1 MRHTDRDVVV
11 KQNEN
16 KTGRQIVGTDADIEL
31 ANRINDCIRHQN
43 ENVARIKHLEK
54 TMDSVATVFDK
65 IASVFDADTKIHS
78 YFRMK
83 IWLLTGFAGTSC
95 ILSAAAILIALLK

>member
-1 MRHTDRDVVV
+1 M

-16 KTGRQIVGTDADIEL
+16 KTDRQIFGTDADIEL
-31 ANRINDCIRHQN
+31 ANRINDCIKHQN

-54 TMDSVATVFDK
+54 AVDSIATVLDK
-65 IASVFDADTKIHS
+65 IASIFDAESKTHS
-78 YFRMK
+78 YYSTK

>member
-1 MRHTDRDVVV
+1 M

-16 KTGRQIVGTDADIEL
+16 ETDRQIIGTDADIEL
-31 ANRINDCIRHQN
+31 ANRINDCIKHQN
-43 ENVARIKHLEK
+43 ENVARIKRLEK
-54 TMDSVATVFDK
+54 LVDSIATVLDK
-65 IASVFDADTKIHS
+65 TASMFDAESKIHS

>member
-1 MRHTDRDVVV
+1 M

-16 KTGRQIVGTDADIEL
+16 KTDRQIMGTDADIEL
-31 ANRINDCIRHQN
+31 ANRINDCIKHQN
-43 ENVARIKHLEK
+43 ENVARIKRLEK
-54 TMDSVATVFDK
+54 AVDSIATIFDK
-65 IASVFDADTKIHS
+65 IRSVFDANTKIHS

>member
-1 MRHTDRDVVV
+1 M

-16 KTGRQIVGTDADIEL
+16 KTDRQIMGTDADIEL
-31 ANRINDCIRHQN
+31 ANRINDCIKHHN
-43 ENVARIKHLEK
+43 ENVDRIKHLEK
-54 TMDSVATVFDK
+54 AMDGAAIIFDK
-65 IASVFDADTKIHS
+65 TASMFDAESKIHS

>member
-1 MRHTDRDVVV
+1 M

-16 KTGRQIVGTDADIEL
+16 ETDQQILGTDADIEL
-31 ANRINDCIRHQN
+31 ANRINDCIKHHN
-43 ENVARIKHLEK
+43 ENVDRIKNLEK
-54 TMDSVATVFDK
+54 AIDSIATVFDK
-65 IASVFDADTKIHS
+65 IRSVFDAQSKIHS

>member
-1 MRHTDRDVVV
+1 M

-16 KTGRQIVGTDADIEL
+16 ETDRQIMGTDADIEL
-31 ANRINDCIRHQN
+31 ANRINDCIEHQN
-43 ENVARIKHLEK
+43 ENVARIKRLEK
-54 TMDSVATVFDK
+54 LVDSIATVFDK
-65 IASVFDADTKIHS
+65 IRSVFDVQTKIHS

>member
-1 MRHTDRDVVV
+1 M

-16 KTGRQIVGTDADIEL
+16 KTDRQIIGTDADIDL
-31 ANRINDCIRHQN
+31 ANRINDCIKHQN

-54 TMDSVATVFDK
+54 TIDGVASVFDK
-65 IASVFDADTKIHS
+65 IASVFDAQTKIHS

>member
-1 MRHTDRDVVV
+1 M

-16 KTGRQIVGTDADIEL
+16 ETGRQIVGTDADIEL
-31 ANRINDCIRHQN
+31 ANRINDCIKHQN
-43 ENVARIKHLEK
+43 ENVARIKRLEK
-54 TMDSVATVFDK
+54 LVDSIATIFDK
-65 IASVFDADTKIHS
+65 TASMFDAESKIHS

-95 ILSAAAILIALLK
+95 ILSAAAILIVLLK

>member
-1 MRHTDRDVVV
+1 M

-16 KTGRQIVGTDADIEL
+16 KTDQQILGTDADIEL
-31 ANRINDCIRHQN
+31 ANRINDCIKHHN

-54 TMDSVATVFDK
+54 LVDSIATVFDK
-65 IASVFDADTKIHS
+65 IASVFDANTKIHS

-83 IWLLTGFAGTSC
+83 IWLLTGFAGTAC
-95 ILSAAAILIALLK
+95 ILSVAAMLIVLLQ

>member
-1 MRHTDRDVVV
+1 M

-16 KTGRQIVGTDADIEL
+16 KTDRQIMGTDADIEL
-31 ANRINDCIRHQN
+31 ANRINDCIKYQN

-54 TMDSVATVFDK
+54 TMDRVATVFDK
-65 IASVFDADTKIHS
+65 ITSVFDANTKIHS

-83 IWLLTGFAGTSC
+83 IWLLTGFAGTAC
-95 ILSAAAILIALLK
+95 ILSVAAILIALLK